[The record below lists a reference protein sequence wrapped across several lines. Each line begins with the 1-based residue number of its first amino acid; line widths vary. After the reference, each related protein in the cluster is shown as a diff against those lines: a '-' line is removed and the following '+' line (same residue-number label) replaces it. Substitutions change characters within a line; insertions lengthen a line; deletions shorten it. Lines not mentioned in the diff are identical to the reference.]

1 MYREHCQFIIEYIY
15 RFVTILAV
23 DKNIG
28 VQMLL
33 ERYTTG
39 DFSEKELESF
49 EGLSHTKEEI
59 KQWAAEMLA
68 VYYD

>member
-1 MYREHCQFIIEYIY
+1 
-15 RFVTILAV
+15 
-23 DKNIG
+23 
-28 VQMLL
+28 MLL

-49 EGLSHTKEEI
+49 KDSSHTKEEI

>member
-1 MYREHCQFIIEYIY
+1 
-15 RFVTILAV
+15 
-23 DKNIG
+23 
-28 VQMLL
+28 MLL

-49 EGLSHTKEEI
+49 EGSSHTKEEI